1 MSEVVKIQKTIYG
14 LQGINS
20 VIDTS
25 FTQLVPPTQAVTTSS
40 FTTVKEF
47 FEEYDTIFF
56 DIPVTGSVNSHLTLA
71 QRSLDYV
78 GVNLEDLQDEIAT
91 LREENVS
98 LKNQLLTI
106 TNVKIGD
113 LVNS

>member
-47 FEEYDTIFF
+47 FEEYD
-56 DIPVTGSVNSHLTLA
+56 VT
-71 QRSLDYV
+71 
-78 GVNLEDLQDEIAT
+78 
-91 LREENVS
+91 
-98 LKNQLLTI
+98 
-106 TNVKIGD
+106 KID
-113 LVNS
+113 C